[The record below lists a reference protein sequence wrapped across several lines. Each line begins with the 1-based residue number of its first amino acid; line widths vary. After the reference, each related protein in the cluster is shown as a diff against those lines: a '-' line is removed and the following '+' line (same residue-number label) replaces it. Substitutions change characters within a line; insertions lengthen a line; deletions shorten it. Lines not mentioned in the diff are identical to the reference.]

1 MKKFFLSFS
10 VLAILALFA
19 TTATAQ
25 IKTPAASPSAKL
37 TTTVGLTDVTVEYSR
52 PSMKGRTIF
61 ATDGLVPFGKVW
73 RTGANAATK
82 VTFADDVK
90 LGGQDVKAG
99 SYAVLTKPMASE
111 WTVMFIPYEGRSWSS
126 YIEKTPAAT
135 VQAKTKNLG
144 ASMETFL
151 INVGKVTDNS
161 AHIQF
166 IWDDVIASVP
176 MTVEVD
182 ERVMASIEKTLNGP
196 TGGDYYA
203 AGTYYHTSGKDLNQ
217 ALAYV
222 QKATK
227 VDEPKFWQV
236 RREAL
241 ILADMG
247 RTKEAVAAANLSK
260 DLAMKA
266 GNEDYVRMNEASIKE
281 WTAKGGSK
289 VMDKKNA
296 KMK

>member
-1 MKKFFLSFS
+1 MKKFFFSLSL
-10 VLAILALFA
+10 LAVLALFA
-19 TTATAQ
+19 TDVTAQ
-25 IKTPAASPSAKL
+25 IKTPSASPSAKF
-37 TTTVGLTDVTVEYSR
+37 TTTVGLTDVAVEYSR

-61 ATDGLVPFGKVW
+61 AADGLVPFGKVW
-73 RTGANAATK
+73 RTGANSATK

-90 LGGQDVKAG
+90 VAGQDVKAG
-99 SYAVLTKPMASE
+99 SYAVLTKPMAGE
-111 WTVMFIPYEGRSWSS
+111 WTVMFFPYEKGSWSS
-126 YIEKTPAAT
+126 YVEKTPAVT

-151 INVGKVTDNS
+151 INVGKVTDKS

-166 IWDDVIASVP
+166 IWDDVMASVP
-176 MTVEVD
+176 MSVMVD
-182 ERVMASIEKTLNGP
+182 ERVMASIEKTLSGP
-196 TGGDYYA
+196 TGGDYYN
-203 AGTYYHTSGKDLNQ
+203 AGTYYHTAGKDLNQ
-217 ALAYV
+217 ALTYV

-227 VDEPKFWQV
+227 VAEPKFWQV

-241 ILADMG
+241 ILADLG

-266 GNEDYVRMNEASIKE
+266 GNDDYVRMNEASIKE
-281 WTAKGGSK
+281 WTAKGGK
-289 VMDKKNA
+289 AMGKKNA

>member
-1 MKKFFLSFS
+1 MKKFFFSFS
-10 VLAILALFA
+10 LFAILALFA
-19 TTATAQ
+19 TDANAQ
-25 IKTPAASPSAKL
+25 IKTPAASPGAEFS
-37 TTTVGLTDVTVEYSR
+37 TTVGLTEVMIEYSR
-52 PSMKGRTIF
+52 PGVKGRKIF
-61 ATDGLVPFGKVW
+61 ANDGLVPYGKVW

-82 VTFADDVK
+82 VTFSDDVK
-90 LGGQDVKAG
+90 IDGKDVKAG
-99 SYAVLTKPMASE
+99 SYAVLSKPMANE
-111 WTVMFIPYEGRSWSS
+111 WEVMFFPYEKGSWSS
-126 YIEKTPAAT
+126 YVDQTPAVTAK
-135 VQAKTKNLG
+135 AKTAKLG

-161 AHIQF
+161 AHLQF
-166 IWDDVIASVP
+166 IWDDMIASVP

-182 ERVMASIEKTLNGP
+182 KPVMASIERALNGP

-203 AGTYYHTSGKDLNQ
+203 AATYYHTSGKDLNT
-217 ALAYV
+217 ALEYV

-247 RTKEAVAAANLSK
+247 KKKEAIAAAQLSK

-266 GNEDYVRMNEASIKE
+266 GNDDYVRMNEKSIAE
-281 WTAKGGSK
+281 WTG
-289 VMDKKNA
+289 KKMTTKKDA
-296 KMK
+296 RM